1 MMYLM
6 IGLNNQR
13 RHEGHITI
21 PAATGVLKG
30 ER

>member
-1 MMYLM
+1 MCLM
-6 IGLNNQR
+6 IGLNNLR
-13 RHEGHITI
+13 CHEGHITI